1 MQHYES
7 DIFTLCDLESHYK
20 VVQVRF
26 FVLSEKCVKNFTHL
40 FSSSCSI
47 RTRSTLSKFLHLF
60 PLHFSPFFPA
70 PFQTLSRLFFSTAP
84 WPFVLDTHKDAYFVL
99 L

>member
-26 FVLSEKCVKNFTHL
+26 FVLTEKCVKNFYAFILFLLQHTHQIHIEQI
-40 FSSSCSI
+40 FTPISI
-47 RTRSTLSKFLHLF
+47 TF
-60 PLHFSPFFPA
+60 
-70 PFQTLSRLFFSTAP
+70 
-84 WPFVLDTHKDAYFVL
+84 
-99 L
+99 